1 MRLSRVNPYCPTFFS
16 IEASM
21 ALLNVANAVEAFWE
35 ERAKGVYFPPAWS
48 GKLSIDEAYKVQ
60 LGLIAKRASAG
71 QRQVGWKVGLTSTA
85 IQEQFR
91 VHEPVF
97 GCLLSEG
104 VKQSGHAFKHGALI
118 KPGFENEVCVRLGRD
133 LAAGS
138 VRLED
143 VRGAVEVCYPALE
156 ITETRGDFTA
166 DLPLALA
173 DNAQQKAIVLG
184 APQRYSPELNL
195 ASIGVRVEI
204 DGKEVAI
211 GKGDAVLGDPL
222 NSVVW
227 LAEKLSAFGRRL
239 KAGELIMTGSFTR
252 QFPIAKGERI
262 RAEFERLGD
271 VEANFS

>member
-1 MRLSRVNPYCPTFFS
+1 
-16 IEASM
+16 M
-21 ALLNVANAVEAFWE
+21 ALLNVANAVEAFWQ
-35 ERAKGVYFPPAWS
+35 ERAKGVYYPPEWS
-48 GKLSIDEAYKVQ
+48 GKLSIDEAYKIQ
-60 LGLIAKRASAG
+60 LGLIAKRASTG

-97 GCLLSEG
+97 GCLLGEG
-104 VKQSGHAFKHGALI
+104 VKQSGHTFKHGALI

-133 LAAGS
+133 LAAGG

-143 VRGAVEVCYPALE
+143 VRGAVETCYPALE

-184 APQRYSPELNL
+184 APHRYSPDLDL

-204 DGKEVAI
+204 DGKEVAT

-239 KAGELIMTGSFTR
+239 KAGELIMTGSLTR
-252 QFPIAKGERI
+252 QFPIARGERI
-262 RAEFERLGD
+262 RAEFERLGA